1 MKLNSKSLL
10 AIVLLLVGLLLLI
23 LFLVL
28 AEKLLSIWH
37 YLQQAPVWFWVLYGL
52 AIMVVA
58 AIPVWLWF
66 KWTRPKD
73 HRVDKLEIIDE
84 AGLSRALESA
94 QQRGVDITAAQQELN
109 ELTRRRS
116 NERFY
121 ICLFGGASSGK
132 SSFVQ
137 ALIPKADTEIDVI
150 KGTTLEVL
158 RYQYENLEMTDLP
171 GFDAIDQAQLT
182 QLAMAESQRAHVVV
196 FMVNGDFSR
205 TEMAFFQALKKWHK
219 PIVIALNKS
228 DHYKPHELQQI
239 EQAIAAKT
247 NHDYPVVTISSGG
260 YETVI
265 KEQADGRQITETV
278 SRPPEIAPLINAVQ
292 QVVADDR
299 DSLHRFR
306 DAGLLMMAEQKLT
319 EATAAHNQEAALR
332 TIERHSK
339 RAMVGA
345 MASIAPGSDIII
357 QGAIGSQMLK
367 ELCHI
372 YQVPIKQL
380 QIDDILRA
388 AGSKLK
394 TSTSM
399 VLAVSGNALKSFPG
413 LGTITGGLLHAV
425 AYGLIFNALGR
436 AVMTTLNET
445 GRLDADKTK
454 TIFEDNLLGSSD
466 KMAKNLAQMAL
477 AVKAKKSSQNKTSN
491 SR

>member
-10 AIVLLLVGLLLLI
+10 AVGLLLVGLLLL
-23 LFLVL
+23 LLLLVL

-37 YLQQAPVWFWVLYGL
+37 YLQQAPLWFWLLYGV
-52 AIMVVA
+52 AIVVVA
-58 AIPVWLWF
+58 ALPLWLWF
-66 KWTRPKD
+66 KWTRPKEPQD
-73 HRVDKLEIIDE
+73 SIPEIVDE
-84 AGLSRALESA
+84 AGLRHALDTA
-94 QQRGVDITAAQQELN
+94 QQRGIDTTEAQQELD
-109 ELTRRRS
+109 ELSRRRD
-116 NERFY
+116 NQRFY
-121 ICLFGGASSGK
+121 VCLFGQASSGK
-132 SSFVQ
+132 SSLVQ
-137 ALIPKADTEIDVI
+137 AMIPEAHTEIDVI

-158 RYQYENLEMTDLP
+158 RYQYGSLEITDLP
-171 GFDAIDQAQLT
+171 GFDALDQDQLT
-182 QLAMAESQRAHVVV
+182 QLALSEGQRAHVVV
-196 FMVNGDFSR
+196 FMLNGDFTR
-205 TEMAFFQALKKWHK
+205 TEMTFFRALKKWHK
-219 PIVIALNKS
+219 PMVIALNKS
-228 DHYKPHELQQI
+228 DRYSAEELATIQ
-239 EQAIAAKT
+239 QAIIDKVDRQ
-247 NHDYPVVTISSGG
+247 HPVVTISSGG
-260 YETVI
+260 QETVI
-265 KEQADGRQITETV
+265 KTYPDGRQSTETIA
-278 SRPPEIAPLINAVQ
+278 RPPDIEPLIKALQ
-292 QVVADDR
+292 QVVRDDG

-306 DAGLLMMAEQKLT
+306 DAGLLMLAEQKLT
-319 EATAAHNQEAALR
+319 AATAQHNETAALR

-367 ELCHI
+367 ELCQI

-413 LGTITGGLLHAV
+413 IGTITGGLLHAV

-445 GRLDADKTK
+445 GRLDSEQTK
-454 TIFEDNLLGSSD
+454 QIFEDNLLGSSD

-477 AVKAKKSSQNKTSN
+477 AVKAKKSSQK
-491 SR
+491 